1 MSTTTVRAVN
11 RELQRRGISARLQRN
26 DGRKVHAFVFHGDMR
41 ALVLP
46 ELRIARTSSL
56 SLSSWMQVLN
66 ALASEAAGQGKA
78 TAALAALVAV
88 RTAGAS
94 HCMTPSRLRR
104 WRMAQGLSLTRAA
117 EELGVSRRTYCEWE
131 SGLTRNTKQPVRLTR
146 LLGLACRAIEAGLE
160 PIGGQE

>member
-1 MSTTTVRAVN
+1 MRAVN
-11 RELQRRGISARLQRN
+11 RELQRRGINARLQRN

-46 ELRIARTSSL
+46 ELRISRTSGL
-56 SLSSWMQVLN
+56 SVSGWMQELN
-66 ALASEAAGQGKA
+66 ALAAEAAGLGKA
-78 TAALAALVAV
+78 TSPVAALVAT
-88 RTAGAS
+88 RTASAS
-94 HCMTPSRLRR
+94 HCMTSSRLRR
-104 WRMAQGLSLTRAA
+104 WRLGRGFSLTRAA